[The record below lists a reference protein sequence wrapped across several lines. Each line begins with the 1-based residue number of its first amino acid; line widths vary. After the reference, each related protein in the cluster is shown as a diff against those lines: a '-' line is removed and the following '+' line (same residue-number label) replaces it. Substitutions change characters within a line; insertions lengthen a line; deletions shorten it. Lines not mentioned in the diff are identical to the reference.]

1 MKKYLIILLFSL
13 LFFVTPAIAQVENK
27 NSIRLYFFYGDGCPH
42 CGEEKEFLTALQSQY
57 PNLNVL
63 NFEVWHNTNN
73 QKLIQQVSKK
83 LNTTAGSVPLTIVG
97 DQYITGFNQMAGKQ
111 IEYNVNYCSEYAC
124 ADIVGEILGLPTL
137 SNIPNTI
144 TEITSS
150 TTKNTAQNNPEQPNK
165 NKVVPDVIE
174 LPLLGE
180 IYTKNLSLPFL
191 TIIIAALDG
200 FNPCAMWVLIFL
212 ISLLLGIDNKPRRW
226 ILGSTFIFASSLVY
240 FLFLAAW
247 LNIFLF
253 IGLIIWV
260 RLLIGIVALGVG
272 GYNVRDFLVNKNA
285 ACKVTSSEKRQ
296 KTFAK
301 LKNIAQSKNFLIALG
316 GIIII
321 AFAVNL
327 VELVCS
333 AGLPAIYT
341 NILTLSDIPTW
352 QYYAYLLLYI
362 FIFMLDDLFVFV
374 IAMAT
379 MHITGLSSKYS
390 RYSNLIGGILMLVL
404 GAILILKP
412 ELLMFG

>member
-1 MKKYLIILLFSL
+1 MKKYLIIIFFGL
-13 LFFVTPAIAQVENK
+13 LFFITPTFAETNDQNPV
-27 NSIRLYFFYGDGCPH
+27 RLYFFYGDGCPH
-42 CGEEKEFLTALQSQY
+42 CEDENQFLTGLQSQY

-63 NFEVWHNTNN
+63 NFEIWHNTNN
-73 QKLIQQVSKK
+73 QKLIREVTEK
-83 LNTTAGSVPLTIVG
+83 LNTAAGSVPFTVIGDQYVSGFNKMVG
-97 DQYITGFNQMAGKQ
+97 DQIK
-111 IEYNVNYCSEYAC
+111 YNVDYCSEYEC
-124 ADIVGEILGLPTL
+124 IDIVGEILGLPNL
-137 SNIPNTI
+137 NHKP
-144 TEITSS
+144 TSS
-150 TTKNTAQNNPEQPNK
+150 T
-165 NKVVPDVIE
+165 
-174 LPLLGE
+174 PLLTDTPNDKKTIPEIISLPFLGE
-180 IYTKNLSLPFL
+180 VNTRNLSLPFL

-212 ISLLLGIDNKPRRW
+212 ISLLLGIDNKLRRW
-226 ILGSTFIFASSLVY
+226 VLGGTFIFASGLVY

-253 IGLIIWV
+253 IGLIVWV
-260 RLLIGIVALGVG
+260 RLLIGIVALGMG
-272 GYNVRDFLVNKNA
+272 GHSIRDYFVNKNA
-285 ACKVTSSEKRQ
+285 VCKVTGTEERQ

-341 NILTLSDIPTW
+341 NILTMSGIPTW

-362 FIFMLDDLFVFV
+362 FIFMLDDLIIFV

-390 RYSNLIGGILMLVL
+390 RYSNLIGGILMLIL

>member
-1 MKKYLIILLFSL
+1 MKKYLIILFFSL
-13 LFFVTPAIAQVENK
+13 LFFITPTFAETNDQNPV
-27 NSIRLYFFYGDGCPH
+27 RLYFFYGTGCPH
-42 CGEEKEFLTALQSQY
+42 CEDEKEFLTGLQSQY

-63 NFEVWHNTNN
+63 NFEVWHNTIN
-73 QKLIQQVSKK
+73 QKLIREVTDK
-83 LNTTAGSVPLTIVG
+83 LNTTAGAVPFTVIG
-97 DQYITGFNQMAGKQ
+97 DQYVSGFNKMVGDQ
-111 IEYNVNYCSEYAC
+111 IEYNVDYCSNYQC
-124 ADIVGEILGLPTL
+124 TDIVGEILGLPNLNHRPT
-137 SNIPNTI
+137 PPI
-144 TEITSS
+144 TDIINGEKEITTDKKMIPKIIS
-150 TTKNTAQNNPEQPNK
+150 
-165 NKVVPDVIE
+165 

-180 IYTKNLSLPFL
+180 VNTKNISLPFL

-212 ISLLLGIDNKPRRW
+212 ISLLLGIDSKPRRW
-226 ILGSTFIFASSLVY
+226 ILGITFIVASAFIY

-253 IGLIIWV
+253 IGFIVWV
-260 RLLIGIVALGVG
+260 RLLIGAVALGMG
-272 GYNVRDFLVNKNA
+272 GYNVRDYFVNKNA
-285 ACKVTSSEKRQ
+285 VCKVTGTEERQ
-296 KTFAK
+296 KTFTK

-316 GIIII
+316 GIILV

-341 NILTLSDIPTW
+341 NILTMSGIPTW
-352 QYYAYLLLYI
+352 QYYTYLLLYI
-362 FIFMLDDLFVFV
+362 FIFMLDDLIIFV

-379 MHITGLSSKYS
+379 MHVTGLSSKYS
-390 RYSNLIGGILMLVL
+390 RYSNLIGGILMLIL